1 MIYSRITKIKKIYPD
16 GRERIF
22 LPSIKVTLYNEMTK
36 EEFENSTWEF
46 FENEEQLHIK
56 LYETFEEYEE
66 GKNINENNNNQGEN
80 NSPVN
85 RVNSLSNGGIIKARP
100 RMKIGEKNLYES
112 NKNFLLYNEDVFYIE
127 QNEIDKKE
135 LNTSIFYELL
145 DDKDLI
151 IFGYPTQFV
160 INKFINEPETLKN
173 INSIEGNDYDSFFF
187 ITDYQPY
194 ENHKI
199 YLKIMEKDKL
209 IKFLE
214 ENKSFV
220 LLRDIFLINSN
231 LSLGNDFVDDELN
244 IINNLRTNPAFDR
257 YIDIYEIKLP
267 DETIIKANLNNLII
281 NPTYKKAF
289 GNIFNEKLK
298 KIGTHSELWTE
309 ELIVNFGQKQ

>member
-1 MIYSRITKIKKIYPD
+1 MFNKFVEGIWDYYSKGRNTLQTNYFNKAIFSFLHRWCVHINHVEYENFLLMIYSRISKIKKIYPD

-22 LPSIKVTLYNEMTK
+22 LPSIKVTLYNEITK

-135 LNTSIFYELL
+135 KNTMISRELL
-145 DDKDLI
+145 DDKELV

-231 LSLGNDFVDDELN
+231 L
-244 IINNLRTNPAFDR
+244 
-257 YIDIYEIKLP
+257 
-267 DETIIKANLNNLII
+267 
-281 NPTYKKAF
+281 
-289 GNIFNEKLK
+289 
-298 KIGTHSELWTE
+298 
-309 ELIVNFGQKQ
+309 